1 MFDAATPKG
10 RILAAALTCAGAK
23 SWADVTLIDIAE
35 VAGLQLADLR
45 QHFDSKTA
53 ILGAIVSATDDEV
66 LRTAPKRVEAQDM
79 RDVLFDIIMTRFD
92 VLAPYKAALKSI
104 HHSSSA
110 DPTMLR
116 PMLTSMHWMLQAA
129 GIDTES
135 HMGRARMMG
144 LATVYASVFRI
155 WLDDDD
161 AGHARTMA
169 ALDQRLRRGESVLR
183 NVEQTGAVLHRLST
197 DGPAFL
203 RSFFRNRK
211 PEPQAPPRPGEGLT

>member
-10 RILAAALTCAGAK
+10 RIFAAALDCAAAK
-23 SWADVTLIDIAE
+23 SWADVTLIDIADA
-35 VAGLQLADLR
+35 AGLQLVDLR
-45 QHFDSKTA
+45 GHFHSKTA
-53 ILGAIVSATDDEV
+53 ILGAIVAAADDQV
-66 LRTAPKRVEAQDM
+66 LKTAPKRAEGQEV

-104 HHSSSA
+104 YQSSSA
-110 DPTMLR
+110 DLSMVR
-116 PMLTSMHWMLQAA
+116 PMMTSMHWMLQAA

-135 HMGRARMMG
+135 HTGRVRMLG
-144 LATVYASVFRI
+144 LATVYASVFRV

-169 ALDQRLRRGESVLR
+169 ALDRRLRRGEGALR
-183 NVEQTGAVLHRLST
+183 SVEQAGSMLHRLST

-203 RSFFRNRK
+203 RSVFRGK
-211 PEPQAPPRPGEGLT
+211 PADPQPPRPGEGLT